1 MILLTI
7 KRKSSELGIIDAKL
21 NFYYKMLSSDLTF
34 KQGYT
39 AMDKIKVLESKK
51 KELLKV
57 K

>member
-1 MILLTI
+1 MILLI